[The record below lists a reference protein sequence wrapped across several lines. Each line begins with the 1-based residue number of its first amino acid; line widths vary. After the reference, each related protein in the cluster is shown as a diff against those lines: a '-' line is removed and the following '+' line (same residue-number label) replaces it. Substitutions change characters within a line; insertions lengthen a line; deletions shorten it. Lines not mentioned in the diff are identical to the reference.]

1 MQTTQL
7 LDKLLEIERS
17 VGHADAIA
25 VRAMLLEA
33 QTQLVLLER
42 DLLIVLNEV
51 HELRKR
57 HRPVVE
63 RPAPAAA
70 SHALAS

>member
-17 VGHADAIA
+17 VGHADPIA

-33 QTQLVLLER
+33 QSQLVILER

-57 HRPVVE
+57 HRLVVE
-63 RPAPAAA
+63 RPAAAAA
-70 SHALAS
+70 SHVLAS